1 MTSVY
6 KVRVIIQLF
15 SKWKTGR
22 INLAMNIEVEFIGV
36 SRVLSGVSKAE
47 LSISGNGSYRDIIS
61 ELSKKYP
68 QFNGQLIDPENKTF
82 IGSSM
87 FNLDGKRMIKP
98 SELDNSP
105 EENGHL
111 ILMSVL
117 AGG

>member
-1 MTSVY
+1 
-6 KVRVIIQLF
+6 
-15 SKWKTGR
+15 
-22 INLAMNIEVEFIGV
+22 MNIDVEFIGV
-36 SRVLSGVSKAE
+36 SRVLSGVSKAQI
-47 LSISGNGSYRDIIS
+47 SIPPKGSYRDVIR
-61 ELSKKYP
+61 ELSLKFP
-68 QFNGQLIDPENKTF
+68 QFNGQLIDTQKNTF

-105 EENGHL
+105 EENGQL

>member
-1 MTSVY
+1 MQVCY
-6 KVRVIIQLF
+6 DM
-15 SKWKTGR
+15 KTGR
-22 INLAMNIEVEFIGV
+22 IILAMNIDVEFIGV

-47 LSISGNGSYRDIIS
+47 LSIPTNGSYRDVIR

-68 QFNGQLIDPENKTF
+68 QFNGQLIDPQSNTF

-87 FNLDGKRMIKP
+87 FNLDGKRMIK
-98 SELDNSP
+98 SAELDNSP

>member
-1 MTSVY
+1 
-6 KVRVIIQLF
+6 
-15 SKWKTGR
+15 
-22 INLAMNIEVEFIGV
+22 MNIDVEFIGV
-36 SRVLSGVSKAE
+36 SRVLSGVSKVE
-47 LSISGNGSYRDIIS
+47 ISIPGNASYRDIIS
-61 ELSKKYP
+61 ELSNKYP
-68 QFNGQLIDPENKTF
+68 QFNGQLIDPVSKSF

-87 FNLDGKRMIKP
+87 FNLEGKRMIKP